1 MMNTQTNNS
10 MAWQNPN
17 NWSRMGL
24 FGVYFSK
31 QDTRLWVR
39 KAAPTLGWT
48 INFGHR
54 YSVLILAACMI
65 APVIFMLGVFAII
78 A

>member
-1 MMNTQTNNS
+1 MNTQIDNAI
-10 MAWQNPN
+10 AWKNPN

-24 FGVYFSK
+24 FGIYFSK
-31 QDTRLWVR
+31 QDTWLWVR
-39 KAAPTLGWT
+39 KATPALGWT

-54 YSVLILAACMI
+54 YSVLVLAACVTLPALI
-65 APVIFMLGVFAII
+65 ATTVFASV